1 MIVRS
6 NPKSSKT
13 EINIITVLMK
23 QKEIKLKEFLTT
35 YYY

>member
-13 EINIITVLMK
+13 EINSITVLMK

-35 YYY
+35 YYS